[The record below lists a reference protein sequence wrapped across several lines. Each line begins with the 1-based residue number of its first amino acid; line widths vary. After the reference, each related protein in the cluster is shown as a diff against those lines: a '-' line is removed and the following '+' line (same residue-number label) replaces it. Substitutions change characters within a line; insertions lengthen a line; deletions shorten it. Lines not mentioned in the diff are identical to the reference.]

1 MFLTFADVFST
12 IILIV
17 FFICFVFV
25 CIALVRT
32 MLFKNDRIRVLNRTS
47 LSSEKIYEY
56 QKNMSYLFAN
66 EMVEALTQIFP
77 ECFSNGEIKK
87 INDSYLYVYRSN
99 NIDAESLLINI
110 PITKFD
116 KNEIEVTAQ
125 GAMGENVYNSK
136 TQLYCVFDAL
146 ENVFLQ
152 EEKPNINLNIAIYE
166 KEKTNADIVGYLLE
180 KQEKINLILGEGG
193 KILDPITSG
202 FRSYYALIGVGINE
216 QVVIRYK
223 TKKIGK
229 GKERIEDF
237 VSDIT
242 SKEMF
247 EMKLE
252 KEIYPAVIRIAKD
265 MTFGNRFI
273 LNNITLFPK
282 LGKRIIEEEFTEIN
296 KAWLTRYEVD
306 SIKEDENN
314 YYVDIKFYLSMS
326 EDSSTI
332 VNAFEN
338 YVVKYGLEYVMLSE
352 EEKSDKV
359 SFHSPIYKF
368 VKSLVDEC
376 FSDLY
381 TSSYIMNDD
390 VYDRESQKIG
400 GNIIRFVPLY
410 YSRDALIAMKT
421 GSEEI
426 TFSSMDKA
434 TRFYEEMIIQF
445 GGKQWKNKIQIIKKA

>member
-1 MFLTFADVFST
+1 MFLTFSDVLST
-12 IILIV
+12 IVLTL

-32 MLFKNDRIRVLNRTS
+32 MLFKNDQIRVLNRTS
-47 LSSEKIYEY
+47 LSSDKINEY
-56 QKNMSYLFAN
+56 QKNMVYLFNN
-66 EMVEALTQIFP
+66 EMVEALTQLFP
-77 ECFSNGEIKK
+77 NCFSNGEIKK

-99 NIDAESLLINI
+99 NFEAEGLLINV
-110 PITKFD
+110 PISKMD
-116 KNEIEVTAQ
+116 KNEIAVNMQ
-125 GAMGENVYNSK
+125 GAMGENTYNSK

-152 EEKPNINLNIAIYE
+152 VEKPNVNLSIAIYE
-166 KEKTNADIVGYLLE
+166 KTKTNEDIVNYLYE
-180 KQEKINLILGEGG
+180 KNEKMSLILGEGG

-216 QVVIRYK
+216 QFTIRYK

-237 VSDIT
+237 ISEIT
-242 SKEMF
+242 DKELFEMQIEKEM
-247 EMKLE
+247 
-252 KEIYPAVIRIAKD
+252 YPAVIRIAKD

-296 KAWLTRYEVD
+296 KAWITRCCCSD
-306 SIKEDENN
+306 IKEEDNN
-314 YYVDIKFYLSMS
+314 FYVDIKFYVSS
-326 EDSSTI
+326 NEDYSKIINMFDS
-332 VNAFEN
+332 
-338 YVVKYGLEYVMLSE
+338 YVIKYGLEYTVISKK
-352 EEKSDKV
+352 EKSPKI
-359 SFHSPIYKF
+359 SYHSAVYKF

-381 TSSYIMNDD
+381 TSSYIMNDE

-400 GNIIRFVPLY
+400 GNVIRFIPIY
-410 YSRDALIAMKT
+410 YSRDALISMKT
-421 GSEEI
+421 GDEEV

-434 TRFYEEMIIQF
+434 TRFYEEMIIQV
-445 GGKQWKNKIQIIKKA
+445 GGKQWKNRI